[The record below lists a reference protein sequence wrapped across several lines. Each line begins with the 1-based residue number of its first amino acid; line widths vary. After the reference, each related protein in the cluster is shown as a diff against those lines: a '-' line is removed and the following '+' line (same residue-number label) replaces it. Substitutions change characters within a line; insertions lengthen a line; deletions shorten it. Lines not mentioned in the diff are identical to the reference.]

1 MSLKQRMELEIIEG
15 DTLLSKPKWFTKE
28 VGTVDQVE
36 DLETDLETDEIQSV
50 K

>member
-1 MSLKQRMELEIIEG
+1 MSLKQRMELEILEG

-28 VGTVDQVE
+28 VCPKDQVE
-36 DLETDLETDEIQSV
+36 EIETELEIDEAKAV

>member
-28 VGTVDQVE
+28 VCPKDQIE
-36 DLETDLETDEIQSV
+36 ELDLELDLDEAKSAN
-50 K
+50 